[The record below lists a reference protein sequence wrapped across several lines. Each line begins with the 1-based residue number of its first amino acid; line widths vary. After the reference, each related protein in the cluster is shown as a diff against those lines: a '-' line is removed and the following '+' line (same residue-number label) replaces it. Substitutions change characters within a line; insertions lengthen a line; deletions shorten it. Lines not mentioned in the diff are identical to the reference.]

1 MKMLRVIIGLRRMQ
15 KASQGCLTKKV
26 QHVEK
31 IFEDNTDARCNL
43 NPFDALVKVNED
55 EGKSAGG
62 NL

>member
-1 MKMLRVIIGLRRMQ
+1 MQ